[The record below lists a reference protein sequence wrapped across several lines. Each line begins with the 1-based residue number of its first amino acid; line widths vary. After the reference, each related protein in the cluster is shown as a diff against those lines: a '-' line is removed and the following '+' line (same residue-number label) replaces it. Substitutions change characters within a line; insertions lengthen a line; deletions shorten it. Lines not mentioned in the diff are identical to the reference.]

1 MDNSEQGISVNK
13 EEEVEPMDITSGED
27 SEEKMSQDEVIPDT
41 STGSQVCTEPSQHE
55 EEKETGQAFIVT
67 MQKEQE
73 SESACQQNDQAMQD
87 KREEKVRQQND
98 QAMQDEREDKAR
110 QQDDQAM
117 QDEREEK
124 ARQQNDQAKQDE
136 REEKVRQQNDQ
147 AMQDEREEKVRQ
159 QNDQALQAE
168 REEKVRQQDDQATQ
182 ELDEKQL
189 RQEATQVQDNDDGDE
204 NKAHGKS
211 DEIGVASQDNGRDT
225 EQDNSDGETTQD
237 EVSKNVETGKFD
249 PTKVPESALLS
260 DSCEAVGA
268 SSATSNT
275 EEGEGEEEGRS
286 QPQEMDSSESTE
298 EHKELPKQAS
308 ADEESESN
316 AEVVQ
321 KKYPTKSG
329 FRREIPTFPSTLIG
343 FGYEFNKGT
352 IFCILTYSVS
362 L

>member
-1 MDNSEQGISVNK
+1 MDNSEQGMSVDK
-13 EEEVEPMDITSGED
+13 EEEEEAMDITSGED
-27 SEEKMSQDEVIPDT
+27 GEEKMSQDEVIPDT
-41 STGSQVCTEPSQHE
+41 STGSQVCTEPSQLE
-55 EEKETGQAFIVT
+55 EEKETGQAFIAT

-73 SESACQQNDQAMQD
+73 NESACQQTDQALQAE
-87 KREEKVRQQND
+87 REEKVRQQD
-98 QAMQDEREDKAR
+98 
-110 QQDDQAM
+110 
-117 QDEREEK
+117 
-124 ARQQNDQAKQDE
+124 DQAKQAE

-159 QNDQALQAE
+159 QNDQAMQDKREEKARQQDDQAMQDKH
-168 REEKVRQQDDQATQ
+168 EEKVRQQDDQATQ

-225 EQDNSDGETTQD
+225 EQANSDGETTQD
-237 EVSKNVETGKFD
+237 EVVSKNVETGKFD
-249 PTKVPESALLS
+249 PTKVPESAQESQLLS

-275 EEGEGEEEGRS
+275 EEEGEEEGRS
-286 QPQEMDSSESTE
+286 QPQEMDSSESTV
-298 EHKELPKQAS
+298 EHKELPRQAS
-308 ADEESESN
+308 VEEESESD

-329 FRREIPTFPSTLIG
+329 FRREIPTFPSTLRE

-352 IFCILTYSVS
+352 IFCVLTMYIS